1 MRTARHYS
9 STPSLRLG
17 APAGYV
23 LEVSGEPGGEIQ
35 VLLSGRLDLA
45 SLAGLTFEL
54 NCLWETQRPKSLR
67 LDLAEVDYLDSA
79 GGLALAVCERE
90 AARRGVSLQLVNLSP
105 AARGIKELLDRSELD
120 RPPLIPAQRRRSLV
134 ERVGEL
140 GLAVKDDVYQ
150 VVSFL
155 GEFLGACVKVA
166 RHPWLLRWSEVTLYM
181 EKVGVDS
188 LGIVATISF
197 LLGLIM
203 AFMSSLQLQPFG
215 ANIYVANLV
224 AVAMVKELGPIM
236 TAILVAGR
244 SGSAFAAEIG
254 TMKVNEEVD
263 ALLVMGYDPLV
274 FLALPKV
281 LAAVLTVPMLTIF
294 ADLVAILGGL
304 IVGVVGMGFTAQ
316 TYMQQTLKTLY
327 ATDIFTG
334 NLKAAVFAV
343 LIAGIGCQR
352 GFKVRGGAESVGT
365 QTTSAVVSAMFLI
378 IVADSIFAIVLHY
391 TI

>member
-1 MRTARHYS
+1 
-9 STPSLRLG
+9 
-17 APAGYV
+17 
-23 LEVSGEPGGEIQ
+23 
-35 VLLSGRLDLA
+35 
-45 SLAGLTFEL
+45 
-54 NCLWETQRPKSLR
+54 
-67 LDLAEVDYLDSA
+67 VDYLDSA
-79 GGLALAVCERE
+79 GGLALAACERE
-90 AARRGVSLQLVNLSP
+90 AARRGVPLTYVNLSP
-105 AARGIKELLDRSELD
+105 AARGIKDLIDRAELD
-120 RPPLIPAQRRRSLV
+120 RAPLIPAQRRQGLV
-134 ERVGEL
+134 ERAGEI
-140 GLAVKDDVYQ
+140 GLAVKEDVYQ

-155 GEFLGACVKVA
+155 GDFLEASLRAA
-166 RHPWLLRWSEVTLYM
+166 RHPKLLRWGEVLIYM
-181 EKVGVDS
+181 EKVGVDG
-188 LGIVATISF
+188 LGIVALISF

-281 LAAVLTVPMLTIF
+281 LAAVLTVPLLTLF

-304 IVGVVGMGFTAQ
+304 TVGVVGMGFTVQA
-316 TYMQQTLKTLY
+316 YVQQTLKTLY
-327 ATDIFTG
+327 ATDILTG
-334 NLKAAVFAV
+334 CLKAAVFAV

-378 IVADSIFAIVLHY
+378 IVADSIFAVVLHY
-391 TI
+391 V